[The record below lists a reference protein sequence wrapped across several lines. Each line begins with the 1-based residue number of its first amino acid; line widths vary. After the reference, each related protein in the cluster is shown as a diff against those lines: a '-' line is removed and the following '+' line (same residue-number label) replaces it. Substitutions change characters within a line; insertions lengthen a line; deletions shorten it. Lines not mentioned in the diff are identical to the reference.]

1 MADTTQPPAQ
11 AADEQTVETATEQA
25 IALAND
31 QAAAESIPNL
41 NPESGANSAPTVEAM
56 DGMTYA
62 QMAKEM
68 REGGLPAEESP
79 ATVAPVQ
86 PEEPKATDDEEGR
99 TPKRIRLSSLDDVQA
114 EAVIL
119 ARDLKAEGK
128 PISLAEAEA
137 RVKSKYG
144 ITDDPKPVETQAAND
159 STMTPAQIQA
169 RITELLAEEEAAA
182 NDVDTVKQLKIGREI
197 RALERQHDVALYEE
211 QTAEQAEAAAVTQT
225 AEEMRALY
233 PDFKDRKSRLSLEW
247 EKVHAELQAT
257 GSPILMNRA
266 DATEYITLKA
276 AKNLGIAPVR
286 ASASAKVTPSI
297 SPAVARKTPPVQPAS
312 GAARTATPAQPV
324 DRWREKSE
332 RIPAV
337 ERAYACLIRAN
348 QRRKEFAGIP
358 VWGCTPVKR
367 ESGPK
372 PITRP

>member
-25 IALAND
+25 IALANN

-41 NPESGANSAPTVEAM
+41 NPEPGANSAPAVEAM

-79 ATVAPVQ
+79 APAAPVQ
-86 PEEPKATDDEEGR
+86 TEEPKAKTDDDEEGR
-99 TPKRIRLSSLDDVQA
+99 APKRIRLSSLDSVQA

-159 STMTPAQIQA
+159 SAMTPAQIQA

-197 RALERQHDVALYEE
+197 RALERQHDVALAEE
-211 QTAEQAEAAAVTQT
+211 QTAEQAEAAAVAQT

-247 EKVHAELQAT
+247 EKVHAELQAS
-257 GSPILMNRA
+257 GSPILANRA
-266 DATEYITLKA
+266 EATEYITLKA

-312 GAARTATPAQPV
+312 GAARTATPAQPTGQL
-324 DRWREKSE
+324 EQ
-332 RIPAV
+332 
-337 ERAYACLIRAN
+337 LIDGAKN
-348 QRRKEFAGIP
+348 LNEYQRLKEQMLA
-358 VWGCTPVKR
+358 R
-367 ESGPK
+367 
-372 PITRP
+372 

>member
-144 ITDDPKPVETQAAND
+144 ITDDPTPVETQAAND

-211 QTAEQAEAAAVTQT
+211 QTAEQAEVAAVTQT

-276 AKNLGIAPVR
+276 AKNLGIAPAR

-312 GAARTATPAQPV
+312 GAARTATPAQPTGQLEQLI
-324 DRWREKSE
+324 DGAKNLNEYQRLKE
-332 RIPAV
+332 RMLA
-337 ERAYACLIRAN
+337 
-348 QRRKEFAGIP
+348 
-358 VWGCTPVKR
+358 
-367 ESGPK
+367 
-372 PITRP
+372 